1 MKKID
6 DAVKDVTGSDKNQKK
21 GRPTCKRD
29 VEEEQRAAAMRQ
41 LTTPS
46 LKFIGM
52 QIEKL
57 ENMHVILTAED
68 GMSKSSEAM
77 ICIDLGKIMDEFERE
92 FQSLREEVRTVKDK
106 LNKR

>member
-1 MKKID
+1 MIQGLKAMKKID
-6 DAVKDVTGSDKNQKK
+6 DAVKDVTGSNDKKKK

-29 VEEEQRAAAMRQ
+29 IEEEKRAAAMKQ

-68 GMSKSSEAM
+68 GMSKLSNLLS
-77 ICIDLGKIMDEFERE
+77 IRPRQDNGR
-92 FQSLREEVRTVKDK
+92 V
-106 LNKR
+106 

>member
-1 MKKID
+1 MIQGLKAIKQID
-6 DAVKDVTGSDKNQKK
+6 DAVKDVTGDSGKSQKK

-68 GMSKSSEAM
+68 GMSKR
-77 ICIDLGKIMDEFERE
+77 LGFE
-92 FQSLREEVRTVKDK
+92 
-106 LNKR
+106 

>member
-1 MKKID
+1 MIEGLRVIKKVD
-6 DAVKDVTGSDKNQKK
+6 DTIKKATSSSADDKKGKGDKSAKK

-29 VEEEQRAAAMRQ
+29 EDDEKRLQRQAL
-41 LTTPS
+41 LTNPN

-68 GMSKSSEAM
+68 GMSEYLALFGIKQGVQVSE
-77 ICIDLGKIMDEFERE
+77 R
-92 FQSLREEVRTVKDK
+92 
-106 LNKR
+106 